1 MTANFESKNMIIGNT
16 MFHKIILI
24 WNNIMAANTILV
36 VPVIIVF
43 LFASKKIISAFA
55 YRGMK

>member
-1 MTANFESKNMIIGNT
+1 
-16 MFHKIILI
+16 
-24 WNNIMAANTILV
+24 MAANTILV

-43 LFASKKIISAFA
+43 IFASKKIISAFA